1 MVENMNNNLVLP
13 GDELSTSEELMPG
26 DGTFEEG
33 GIIRAA
39 RVGTYFVDKQNR
51 RATVKPATSIP
62 VIIKRG
68 DIVLAEVRSVKSSM
82 VIAEVI
88 HVTGKERVISSDT
101 NGTLRVSEISKSYV
115 KDPSSEFSLGD
126 IIRAKVQQVKPSV
139 QLETKDPRFG
149 VIQGF
154 CSKCRHILIRNGN
167 SLECSNCGNRER
179 RRIAD
184 DYGSYNL
191 NQL

>member
-13 GDELSTSEELMPG
+13 GDQLSTSEELMPG
-26 DGTFEEG
+26 DGTYEEG

-39 RVGTYFVDKQNR
+39 RVGTYHVDEKHR
-51 RATVKPATSIP
+51 RAMVKPATSIP
-62 VIIKRG
+62 VIIRRG

-82 VIAEVI
+82 VIADVI
-88 HVTGKERVISSDT
+88 HVKGKKRVISSDT

-115 KDPSSEFSLGD
+115 KDPSTEFSLGD

-139 QLETKDPRFG
+139 QLETKDRSFG

-154 CSKCRHILIRNGN
+154 CSKCRHTLIKKGN
-167 SLECSNCGNRER
+167 SLECINCGNRER
-179 RRIAD
+179 RRIAE
-184 DYGSYNL
+184 DYGTYDL
-191 NQL
+191 DQL